1 MSILKQV
8 RQILIYLRSSGWTVF
23 QNLYIF
29 SETIYIVTSRPETLP
44 PIRFLISNGL
54 DLVLREENEPTNKTL
69 SIISPEEAKNL
80 FGTSASLLDG
90 LSVSLHFSGFPVPG
104 LNSM

>member
-1 MSILKQV
+1 VTCIEQV

-29 SETIYIVTSRPETLP
+29 SGTIYIVTSRPETLP
-44 PIRFLISNGL
+44 PTRFMISNGL

-69 SIISPEEAKNL
+69 SIVSPEEAKNL

-90 LSVSLHFSGFPVPG
+90 LSVSLHFCGDPQPG
-104 LNSM
+104 